1 MDESGEL
8 VTAPPE
14 VIPDVEG
21 YDRLFSP
28 ILQDF
33 ANIKIFANV
42 WCSSLILV

>member
-28 ILQDF
+28 ILQDY
-33 ANIKIFANV
+33 ANIKFFANLR
-42 WCSSLILV
+42 CTSLILV